1 MKYRRDTIRTK
12 GSTRMMVRAVLT
24 SGFLICVFINPSSS
38 ATPSEDLNPTKGES
52 LVKSMS
58 QKLAAAQ
65 TFSFHTTEFHDR
77 FNRSGQKVQ
86 LNMER
91 DVLVRRPNGFW
102 TKYTGDL
109 GWEFWYDGKMLT
121 GVFPAKKI
129 YVQREMPPT
138 IDDAMDMLAK
148 RLNMDLP
155 MSDVLYSSPY
165 DAFMNAQTHGG
176 YSGKEIINGSSCG
189 HLVYGSAAV
198 DWHLWINEK
207 TSLPCK
213 LEMTYKK
220 EKGNSF
226 FRITFSNWNMAAKI
240 PENAF
245 ASKIPDGYV
254 RVPILER
261 VAIHP
266 SGATQTQTGP
276 TNP

>member
-1 MKYRRDTIRTK
+1 MIDILGDMTMPAVCRCRLLAWIVIILMFSGVAIPSQDLDARK
-12 GSTRMMVRAVLT
+12 GDAL
-24 SGFLICVFINPSSS
+24 LK
-38 ATPSEDLNPTKGES
+38 A
-52 LVKSMS
+52 MS

-189 HLVYGSAAV
+189 HLVYSSAAV
-198 DWHLWINEK
+198 DWQLWINEK

-226 FRITFSNWNMAAKI
+226 FRITFNNWNMTAKI

-261 VAIHP
+261 VAIRP
-266 SGATQTQTGP
+266 KGSGQTQTGP
-276 TNP
+276 TDR